1 MTYIKTA
8 LILGSACT
16 ILACT
21 PSAPPEADSAETEAM
36 SQVEVMP
43 DSTEIPEVEAL
54 VSDIK
59 MADGTTL
66 GSVSLTDLAEGGIQV
81 TISISGLDGAGTHAM
96 HFHEKGLCE
105 APGFT
110 SSGGHFNPT
119 NVSHGTMSPDG
130 PHAGDMMNIEVTSD
144 GIGTLTVVNERVSI
158 RGDYGLP
165 ALIDDDGA
173 ALIIHEKADD
183 FTTQPTGAAGGRIG
197 CAVL

>member
-8 LILGSACT
+8 LILSSACT
-16 ILACT
+16 IFACT
-21 PSAPPEADSAETEAM
+21 PSAPPEADTSETDAM

-43 DSTEIPEVEAL
+43 EPTEIPEADAFVR
-54 VSDIK
+54 DIQ

-66 GSVSLTDLAEGGIQV
+66 GSVSLVDLAEGGIQV

-110 SSGGHFNPT
+110 SSGGHFNPS
-119 NVSHGTMSPDG
+119 NVSHGTMSSDG

-144 GIGTLTVVNERVSI
+144 GMGTLTVVNERVSI
-158 RGDYGLP
+158 EGGYGLP
-165 ALIDDDGA
+165 ALIDEDGA

-183 FTTQPTGAAGGRIG
+183 YTTQPTGAAGGRIG